1 MSVVRKPRVSEAV
14 LDSSAIL
21 AILLRERVSAR
32 VHDVLDGAVM
42 TAVNIAEVLT
52 KLVEADAAMLPE
64 AEALFALFDR
74 IEPFTETHA
83 RRAAGLRPRTKE
95 FGLSLGDRACLALA
109 LELGAEVYTA
119 DQAWAQVEVG
129 CVVHLIREPR
139 DSVQ

>member
-1 MSVVRKPRVSEAV
+1 VSERVVDASVV
-14 LDSSAIL
+14 L
-21 AILLRERVSAR
+21 AILKSERLAPAVWKAME
-32 VHDVLDGAVM
+32 GAILSS
-42 TAVNIAEVLT
+42 VNLEEVLA
-52 KLVEADAAMLPE
+52 KAFDYGMSESKVLGEILGMLS
-64 AEALFALFDR
+64 R

-83 RRAAGLRPRTKE
+83 RRAAGLRRRTKE